1 MHSRALMQIRLLHGR
16 LCEQAAILC
25 GNLAVLN
32 ARAFSGEGLSASD
45 TRLML
50 SFNGQYA
57 RILKTL
63 GARREEPRGPSLA
76 EFFAADDVE
85 AAD

>member
-1 MHSRALMQIRLLHGR
+1 
-16 LCEQAAILC
+16 
-25 GNLAVLN
+25 
-32 ARAFSGEGLSASD
+32 
-45 TRLML
+45 ML